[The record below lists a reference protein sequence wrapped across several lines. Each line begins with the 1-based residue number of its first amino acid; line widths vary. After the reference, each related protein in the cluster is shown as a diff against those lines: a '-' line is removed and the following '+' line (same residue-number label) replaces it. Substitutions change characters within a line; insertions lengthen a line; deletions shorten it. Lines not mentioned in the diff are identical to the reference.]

1 MQYSKQH
8 IKSEI
13 QKHRDNDNRTF
24 NPFHVTDFLF
34 CQTLKKKSTTNIN
47 IEKQINTGIV
57 TMKIEK
63 QIEKIYC
70 NYQGD
75 ANISFS

>member
-47 IEKQINTGIV
+47 IEKQINKYWDSDNENRKTNRENLLQLLG
-57 TMKIEK
+57 
-63 QIEKIYC
+63 
-70 NYQGD
+70 
-75 ANISFS
+75 

>member
-24 NPFHVTDFLF
+24 NPFHITDFLL

-47 IEKQINTGIV
+47 IEKQINKYWHSDNENRKTNRENLLQLLG
-57 TMKIEK
+57 
-63 QIEKIYC
+63 
-70 NYQGD
+70 
-75 ANISFS
+75 